1 MLVIQ
6 EAAFLCGPWEQGRQ
20 TLGRRDDALQ
30 IAELRPDLRRESLPE
45 KSERTPAMPA
55 LVAGGTSRALTA
67 VERATGLQAAA
78 LVDKSNA

>member
-30 IAELRPDLRRESLPE
+30 IAELRPEVLRDL
-45 KSERTPAMPA
+45 
-55 LVAGGTSRALTA
+55 
-67 VERATGLQAAA
+67 AA
-78 LVDKSNA
+78 